1 MTTKRKQSGFQR
13 TLARESYL
21 LIKPIVNAADGGPTG
36 VARLVDDTGISNVLL
51 EEEFEDLV
59 VLIQDDLVDSVEQLV
74 DGISDVIGGEDVEM
88 GDMTVWVEAVEQFI
102 TGLETLDEVNFQSA
116 DIDDLGLTILDY
128 LLIKYLHD
136 YHRDVHHLLFLTG
149 VIERTGDTSY
159 GRFDYQA
166 LPGIFEDP
174 DTKISNTIVDEEGVS
189 YSKLALVVGLLSEVA
204 SRQGMATSLSEPH
217 PDHLERLLG
226 VDDILDLPAVDS
238 VGNIAPQATVNVLT
252 LPVGNVLSVLG
263 LRILPLPETD
273 DDGAGFGLV
282 PFVRGILEEGT
293 ETSFGKDDDWT
304 FSANISGNASL
315 ESHGI
320 AVRGAEGELETS
332 LRGMSDDVPVESNLT
347 AELGVVHDAT
357 PDESA
362 YTPVLGADG
371 DSRLDIGEYGAVVQF
386 EYTEDES
393 TIRFLVPIEGRIVVE
408 ASDGFLES
416 VLPEDGIEYDFDAT
430 LGWSSKSGLYFE
442 SGGTLEAAIPQNAQL
457 GPISME
463 EIYVGALPDGVD
475 DDAEDDPGVTLTAS
489 ASASVELGP
498 VVGTVQ
504 RMGIRAT
511 IAFPEDGDGSL
522 GPIDLDVGFDP
533 PNGIGLA
540 IDAEGVS
547 GGGFLEL
554 DYENERYAGAV
565 QLHVGE
571 LTFNAVGL
579 LTTRMPDGSDGF
591 SLLVLITAEFPPIE
605 LGLGFTLNG
614 LGGLVGIH
622 RGVKTD
628 PLKRAV
634 RDGTLDSVLFPED
647 VVENAP
653 RIVSDLRE
661 TFPPTADYHVFG
673 PMARL
678 GWGTP
683 TLITA
688 DLGVLVEIPS
698 IRIVLLGRISAVLP
712 DEVAPLVELNA
723 GVFGIIDPAVPELE
737 LHASLYDSRVVAW
750 DLSGDFGLR
759 IRGGDQPDFLLS
771 AGGFHP
777 QYDPP
782 ASFAD
787 MRRLRAS
794 LGPPGGN
801 PSLVLKGYFA
811 VTSNTVQAGANC
823 SFAGEFGPASVD
835 GELGFDA
842 LVQFDPFEF
851 VVDIIASLSV
861 RALKTTFSVSL
872 EGSLSGPSP
881 WHIDGKVKVSIA
893 FVSATVRVDATFG
906 SADDRDA
913 LPPVDVLS
921 KLAAAVEQPG
931 NWQTGLPGDGES
943 PVTLRDPSDVDVE
956 DNGEDET
963 PTILVHPLAAPSV
976 RQTVV
981 PLDFEIERFG
991 NAEPANA
998 TRFEIAGA
1006 SVDGEAEN
1014 AEPMLEVGE
1023 PVTEKFAPGEYLDL
1037 SDDERLDSPAFESMQ
1052 AGTRFESGGVY
1063 AGQETADD
1071 GPNLANNARRTVLAY
1086 ETSVRDEACDNY
1098 GVALDSFD
1106 AVEVVPTSLGSEIT
1120 RQLTRATIDRQT
1132 IGCESG
1138 PAPKETVD
1146 EGTTPS
1152 EATLEGSFTG
1162 GTSDRRYRIVRTDT
1176 FEPVDLDGHDDG
1188 GYTKAEAKRTIERYA
1203 PDGATSQYQVVAGD
1217 QLE

>member
-1 MTTKRKQSGFQR
+1 M
-13 TLARESYL
+13 
-21 LIKPIVNAADGGPTG
+21 
-36 VARLVDDTGISNVLL
+36 
-51 EEEFEDLV
+51 
-59 VLIQDDLVDSVEQLV
+59 
-74 DGISDVIGGEDVEM
+74 
-88 GDMTVWVEAVEQFI
+88 
-102 TGLETLDEVNFQSA
+102 
-116 DIDDLGLTILDY
+116 
-128 LLIKYLHD
+128 
-136 YHRDVHHLLFLTG
+136 
-149 VIERTGDTSY
+149 
-159 GRFDYQA
+159 
-166 LPGIFEDP
+166 
-174 DTKISNTIVDEEGVS
+174 
-189 YSKLALVVGLLSEVA
+189 
-204 SRQGMATSLSEPH
+204 
-217 PDHLERLLG
+217 
-226 VDDILDLPAVDS
+226 
-238 VGNIAPQATVNVLT
+238 
-252 LPVGNVLSVLG
+252 
-263 LRILPLPETD
+263 TD
-273 DDGAGFGLV
+273 DDGAMDLEDAVSRELARLFEPIDQAVEDGPVGVFTLLNRAGIETDAAVASFESIEQLLDDVASAYQTVRTTIRDNSVPDPQELRAVFETIRDLNGVNLPDSVDVDGIGTVLLDYLFVEYLETYQSGTYQIMRTTGVIVVEERDDGGSRQRLVPRRIPELLQEPRTAVEAAVEWGSSDFRASMFVSHLYWLFRTFGLFPRLENPYSAEQRALTDDGIEESASAFGGRIGSQLVV
-282 PFVRGILEEGT
+282 PVVYGPSGEYGFRVVTLPETADHYPGIALVPYTPLDTFDLDEALDLGADWT
-293 ETSFGKDDDWT
+293 LHTDASFERTDWGIVVQPPKDDDGAPVDLRGLDPDADGLPV
-304 FSANISGNASL
+304 SVRSHASL
-315 ESHGI
+315 
-320 AVRGAEGELETS
+320 T
-332 LRGMSDDVPVESNLT
+332 
-347 AELGVVHDAT
+347 
-357 PDESA
+357 
-362 YTPVLGADG
+362 YDG
-371 DSRLDIGEYGAVVQF
+371 R
-386 EYTEDES
+386 TEDEEYRPLLGS
-393 TIRFLVPIEGRIVVE
+393 ADGSGIALGSIGVGALFEYDDELAISAELPAEGRLGI
-408 ASDGFLES
+408 SPTDFDGFLS
-416 VLPEDGIEYDFDAT
+416 NVLPEDGLFYAFDVL
-430 LGWSSKSGLYFE
+430 LGVSTAAGLYFE

-457 GPISME
+457 GPVSVE
-463 EIYVGALPDGVD
+463 EIYVAALPGGVD
-475 DDAEDDPGVTLTAS
+475 DEDGDDPSVTLTAN

-504 RMGIRAT
+504 RMGIRAS
-511 IAFPEDGDGSL
+511 IALPEDGDGSL

-540 IDAEGVS
+540 VDAEGVS
-547 GGGFLEL
+547 GGGFLEF

-591 SLLVLITAEFPPIE
+591 SLLILITAEFPPIE

-614 LGGLVGIH
+614 VGGLVGIH

-688 DLGVLVEIPS
+688 DLGVLLEIPS

-723 GVFGIIDPAVPELE
+723 GVFGIIDPAIPELE

-750 DLSGDFGLR
+750 ELSGDFGLR

-801 PSLVLKGYFA
+801 PSLDLKGYFA

-851 VVDIIASLSV
+851 IVDVIASLSV

-872 EGSLSGPSP
+872 EGSLSGPAP
-881 WHIDGKVKVSIA
+881 WHIDGTVKVSIA

-921 KLAAAVEQPG
+921 KLAAALEQPG
-931 NWQTGLPGDGES
+931 NWKTGLPGVGES
-943 PVTLRDPSDVDVE
+943 PVTLRDPGDVDVE
-956 DNGEDET
+956 GNGEDET

-991 NAEPANA
+991 NAKPADA

-1006 SVDGEAEN
+1006 SVDGEDEN
-1014 AEPMLEVGE
+1014 EPTLSVGE
-1023 PVTEKFAPGEYLDL
+1023 SVTEKFAPGEYLDL

-1071 GPNLANNARRTVLAY
+1071 GPDLANNARRTVLAY
-1086 ETSVRDEACDNY
+1086 ETSVRDERCGTY

-1106 AVEVVPTSLGSEIT
+1106 AVEVVPTSFGSEIT
-1120 RQLTRATIDRQT
+1120 RQLTRATIDRRT
-1132 IGCESG
+1132 IGCETG

-1162 GTSDRRYRIVRTDT
+1162 GNGQTRYRIVRTDT

-1188 GYTKAEAKRTIERYA
+1188 GYTKAEAKRTIERDA
-1203 PDGATSQYQVVAGD
+1203 PDGATSRYQVVAAD